1 MAATAHQ
8 IPCSDEFLI
17 LDDPLERDEI
27 AREVAPAADGERR
40 FEVILS
46 IDGVHCAACVI
57 AIEDALRGCV
67 DEVSV
72 NAATRRARLVWR
84 TEAQQLSRACDRI
97 ARLGYRP
104 RPVSQRLLESTQ
116 AAGRRTALWRM
127 LVAVLCMMQV
137 MMYSV
142 PRYVAEAGS
151 MSEDIVGLMT
161 WAERILTLPVML
173 FAAGPFFTG
182 AFRDLRARRIG
193 MDVPVALGIAVT
205 FVASLAASASGGEV
219 WFDSLTMFVAFL
231 LVGRWL
237 EAAARERAMAG
248 VSDLLARLPE
258 RIERFD
264 DRGGASL
271 VGLRQLRPGDRV
283 RIAAGQAVPAD
294 GVVEAGVAHVDESLL
309 SGESRPLLRRPG
321 DALAAGSVSIDGPL
335 TMRLTRSARDSRL
348 QEIADLMDSAS
359 ARKPRLAQLADRW
372 AGPFLGMV
380 LVLAAIAWFVWQA
393 IDPGRAAWVAAA
405 VLVVAC
411 PCALSLAT
419 PAALLAASGRL
430 ARHGLLARSPQAL
443 EALAQADTFVFDKTG
458 TLTLDRLDVV
468 AVTVHEGGSQI
479 DALRARAVAGAL
491 EAGSIHP
498 LACAIVRHA
507 PAGIAL
513 PEVRSVREQAG
524 SGIEG
529 EVLLDGQW
537 HLARLGSIRFAAQ
550 TARGEPLHAGL
561 GPAHAAPAAGDA
573 SGHSDPSDTSS
584 AFDEGDVHLSID
596 RRIAASFTLSEAL
609 RPEALTAIK
618 RLREAGM
625 HLEILSGDAPARVAR
640 VAAALGIETWQAQ
653 ASPEDKLARIELLG
667 RQGRHVAMVGDGIND
682 APVLARADVSI
693 AFATG
698 APLAQH
704 RADLLLL
711 GERLDRLALARDHA
725 RQAMRVVRQN
735 LIFATAYNA
744 LGIPLALAGWLPPW
758 LAGLGMAGSSL
769 VVVLNA
775 LRLAPARIS
784 LPPVSADPALP
795 QLTAH

>member
-1 MAATAHQ
+1 MAATAHK
-8 IPCSDEFLI
+8 IPTSDEYLI

-27 AREVAPAADGERR
+27 AREVAPAADGARR
-40 FEVILS
+40 FETVLS

-57 AIEDALRGCV
+57 AIEDALRDGV

-84 TEAQQLSRACDRI
+84 ADTQQLSRACDRI

-104 RPVSQRLLESTQ
+104 SPVSQRLLESAQ
-116 AAGRRTALWRM
+116 AAGRRAALWRM

-151 MSEDIVGLMT
+151 MSEDIVSLMT

-182 AFRDLRARRIG
+182 AFRDLRAGRIG

-248 VSDLLARLPE
+248 VGDLLARLPE
-258 RIERFD
+258 RVERFD
-264 DRGGASL
+264 EQGVRSL

-283 RIAAGQAVPAD
+283 RVAAGQAVPAD
-294 GVVEAGVAHVDESLL
+294 GVVETGTAHVDESLL
-309 SGESRPLLRRPG
+309 SGESRPLLRRPD
-321 DALAAGSVSIDGPL
+321 DALAAGSVSVDGPL

-380 LVLAAIAWFVWQA
+380 LVLAAIAWFVWHT

-458 TLTLDRLDVV
+458 TLTLDRMDVV
-468 AVTVHEGGSQI
+468 AVKVLEGRSAI
-479 DALRARAVAGAL
+479 DVLRARAVAAAL

-513 PEVRSVREQAG
+513 PEVRSVREVAG
-524 SGIEG
+524 AGIDG
-529 EVLLDGQW
+529 EVMLEGRW
-537 HLARLGSIRFAAQ
+537 HRARLGSLRFAAQ
-550 TARGEPLHAGL
+550 AT
-561 GPAHAAPAAGDA
+561 GDA
-573 SGHSDPSDTSS
+573 IDAPDASD
-584 AFDEGDVHLSID
+584 AFDEGDIHLSID
-596 RRIAASFTLSEAL
+596 GRIAASFTVSEAL

-625 HLEILSGDAPARVAR
+625 QLEILSGDAPARVKR

-653 ASPEDKLARIELLG
+653 ASPEDKLARIEWLG
-667 RQGRHVAMVGDGIND
+667 RRGRHVAMVGDGIND

-725 RQAMRVVRQN
+725 RQAMHVVRQN

-744 LGIPLALAGWLPPW
+744 MGIPLAMVGFLPPW

-775 LRLAPARIS
+775 LRLAPPRLS
-784 LPPVSADPALP
+784 LPPVSPDPALP
-795 QLTAH
+795 HLTAH

>member
-8 IPCSDEFLI
+8 TPCTDEFLI
-17 LDDPLERDEI
+17 LDDPLERAEI
-27 AREVAPAADGERR
+27 AREIASAADGARR
-40 FEVILS
+40 FEAVLS

-57 AIEDALRGCV
+57 AIEGALRDCV

-84 TEAQQLSRACDRI
+84 ADGQQLSQACRRI

-104 RPVSQRLLESTQ
+104 RPVSQRLLESAQ
-116 AAGRRTALWRM
+116 AAGRRAALWRM

-142 PRYVAEAGS
+142 PRYVAEAGA
-151 MSEDIVGLMT
+151 MSADIVGLMT

-182 AFRDLRARRIG
+182 AFRDLRAWRIG

-231 LVGRWL
+231 LIGRWL
-237 EAAARERAMAG
+237 EAAARERALAG
-248 VSDLLARLPE
+248 VGDLLARLPE
-258 RIERFD
+258 RIERLD
-264 DRGGASL
+264 EQGGSSL
-271 VGLRQLRPGDRV
+271 VGLRQLAPGDRV
-283 RIAAGQAVPAD
+283 LVAAGQAVPAD
-294 GVVEAGVAHVDESLL
+294 GIVETGIAHVDESLL
-309 SGESRPLLRRPG
+309 RGESRPELRQPG
-321 DALAAGSVSIDGPL
+321 DALAAGSISLDAPL
-335 TMRLTRSARDSRL
+335 TMRLTRTARDSRL

-380 LVLAAIAWFVWQA
+380 LLLAAIAWCVWQL
-393 IDPGRAAWVAAA
+393 IEPGRAVWVAAA

-430 ARHGLLARSPQAL
+430 ARQGLLARSPQAL

-458 TLTLDRLDVV
+458 TLTLDRMDVV
-468 AVTVHEGGSQI
+468 AVQVNQVRSPI
-479 DALRARAVAGAL
+479 NALQARAVAAAL
-491 EAGSIHP
+491 EAGSMHP
-498 LACAIVRHA
+498 VAAAIVRDA

-513 PEVRSVREQAG
+513 PEVRSVREKAG
-524 SGIEG
+524 AGIEG
-529 EVLLDGQW
+529 EVLLEGRW
-537 HLARLGSIRFAAQ
+537 HRARLGSHRFAAPQ
-550 TARGEPLHAGL
+550 RSIDRLQEGLVSAYEARAMQE
-561 GPAHAAPAAGDA
+561 AGDA
-573 SGHSDPSDTSS
+573 
-584 AFDEGDVHLSID
+584 ENVCLSID
-596 RRIAASFTLSEAL
+596 GRAAASFTLSEAL

-618 RLREAGM
+618 RLRDAGIQ
-625 HLEILSGDAPARVAR
+625 LEILSGDAPERVAR

-653 ASPEDKLARIELLG
+653 SSPEDKLARIESLG

-704 RADLLLL
+704 HADLLLL
-711 GERLDRLALARDHA
+711 GEGLDRLALARDHT

-735 LIFATAYNA
+735 LVFATAYNA
-744 LGIPLALAGWLPPW
+744 VGIPLALAGLLPPW

-775 LRLAPARIS
+775 LRLAPSRVS
-784 LPPVSADPALP
+784 LPPASPDPALFP
-795 QLTAH
+795 LTAH

>member
-1 MAATAHQ
+1 MAETAHQ
-8 IPCSDEFLI
+8 TPCTDEFLI
-17 LDDPLERDEI
+17 LDDPLERAEI
-27 AREVAPAADGERR
+27 AREIAPGADGARR
-40 FEVILS
+40 FEAVLS

-57 AIEDALRGCV
+57 AIEGALRDCV

-84 TEAQQLSRACDRI
+84 ADGQQLSHACRRI
-97 ARLGYRP
+97 AHLGYRP
-104 RPVSQRLLESTQ
+104 RPVSQRLLDSAQ
-116 AAGRRTALWRM
+116 AAGRRSALWRM

-142 PRYVAEAGS
+142 PRYVAEAGA
-151 MSEDIVGLMT
+151 MSADIVGLMT

-182 AFRDLRARRIG
+182 AWRDLRAWRIG

-205 FVASLAASASGGEV
+205 FVASLAAGASGGEV

-248 VSDLLARLPE
+248 VGDLLARLPE
-258 RIERFD
+258 RIERLD
-264 DRGGASL
+264 EQGGSSL
-271 VGLRQLRPGDRV
+271 VGLRQLAPGDRV
-283 RIAAGQAVPAD
+283 RVAAGQAVPAD
-294 GVVEAGVAHVDESLL
+294 GVVETGVAHVDESLL
-309 SGESRPLLRRPG
+309 RGESRPELRQPG
-321 DALAAGSVSIDGPL
+321 DALAAGSISLDAPL

-380 LVLAAIAWFVWQA
+380 LLLAAIAWCVWQL
-393 IDPGRAAWVAAA
+393 IEPGRAVWVAAA

-430 ARHGLLARSPQAL
+430 ARQGLLARSPQAL

-458 TLTLDRLDVV
+458 TLTLDRMDVV
-468 AVTVHEGGSQI
+468 AVAMQVNQVRSPI
-479 DALRARAVAGAL
+479 DALQARAVAAAL
-491 EAGSIHP
+491 EAGSMHP
-498 LACAIVRHA
+498 VAAAILRDA

-513 PEVRSVREQAG
+513 PEVRSVRERAG
-524 SGIEG
+524 AGIEG
-529 EVLLDGQW
+529 EVLLEGRW
-537 HLARLGSIRFAAQ
+537 HRARLGSHRFAAQ
-550 TARGEPLHAGL
+550 QRGSDRLQEGL
-561 GPAHAAPAAGDA
+561 VSAHLTRAVQEAGDA
-573 SGHSDPSDTSS
+573 
-584 AFDEGDVHLSID
+584 GDVCLSID
-596 RRIAASFTLSEAL
+596 GRAAASFTLSEAL

-618 RLREAGM
+618 RLRDAGM
-625 HLEILSGDAPARVAR
+625 QLEILSGDAPERVAR

-653 ASPEDKLARIELLG
+653 ASPEDKLARVESLG

-711 GERLDRLALARDHA
+711 GEGLDRLALAREHA

-744 LGIPLALAGWLPPW
+744 VGIPLALAGWLPPW

-775 LRLAPARIS
+775 LRLAPSRVS
-784 LPPVSADPALP
+784 LPPASPDPALCP
-795 QLTAH
+795 LPSVL

>member
-8 IPCSDEFLI
+8 TPCTDEFLI
-17 LDDPLERDEI
+17 LDDPLERAEI
-27 AREVAPAADGERR
+27 AREIASAADGARR
-40 FEVILS
+40 FEAVLS

-57 AIEDALRGCV
+57 AIEGALRDCV

-84 TEAQQLSRACDRI
+84 ADGQQLSQACRQI

-104 RPVSQRLLESTQ
+104 RPVSQRLLESAQ
-116 AAGRRTALWRM
+116 AAGRRAALWRM

-142 PRYVAEAGS
+142 PRYVAEAGA
-151 MSEDIVGLMT
+151 MSADIVGLMT

-173 FAAGPFFTG
+173 FAASPFFTG
-182 AFRDLRARRIG
+182 AFRDLRAWRIG

-231 LVGRWL
+231 LIGRWL
-237 EAAARERAMAG
+237 EAAARERALAG
-248 VSDLLARLPE
+248 VGDLLARLPE
-258 RIERFD
+258 RIERLD
-264 DRGGASL
+264 EQGGSSL
-271 VGLRQLRPGDRV
+271 VGLRQLAPGDRV
-283 RIAAGQAVPAD
+283 RVAAGQAVPAD
-294 GVVEAGVAHVDESLL
+294 GIVETGVAHVDESLL
-309 SGESRPLLRRPG
+309 RGESRPELRQPG
-321 DALAAGSVSIDGPL
+321 DALAAGSISLDAPL
-335 TMRLTRSARDSRL
+335 TMRLTRTARDSRL

-372 AGPFLGMV
+372 AGPFLGVV
-380 LVLAAIAWFVWQA
+380 LLLAAIAWCVWQL
-393 IDPGRAAWVAAA
+393 IEPGRAVWVAAA

-430 ARHGLLARSPQAL
+430 ARQGLLARSPQAL

-458 TLTLDRLDVV
+458 TLTLDRMDVV
-468 AVTVHEGGSQI
+468 AVQVTHDSSPIGALQARTV
-479 DALRARAVAGAL
+479 AAAL
-491 EAGSIHP
+491 EAGSMHP
-498 LACAIVRHA
+498 VAAAIVRDA
-507 PAGIAL
+507 PVGIAL
-513 PEVRSVREQAG
+513 PEVRSVREKAG
-524 SGIEG
+524 AGIEG
-529 EVLLDGQW
+529 EVLLEGRW
-537 HLARLGSIRFAAQ
+537 HRARLGSHRFAAPQ
-550 TARGEPLHAGL
+550 RSIDRLQEGLVSAYEARAMQE
-561 GPAHAAPAAGDA
+561 AGDA
-573 SGHSDPSDTSS
+573 
-584 AFDEGDVHLSID
+584 ENVCLSID
-596 RRIAASFTLSEAL
+596 GRAAASFTLSEAL

-618 RLREAGM
+618 RLRDAGM
-625 HLEILSGDAPARVAR
+625 QLEILSGDAPERVAR
-640 VAAALGIETWQAQ
+640 VAAALGIEAWQAQ
-653 ASPEDKLARIELLG
+653 ASPEDKLARIESLG

-704 RADLLLL
+704 HADLLLL
-711 GERLDRLALARDHA
+711 GEGLDRLALARDHT

-735 LIFATAYNA
+735 LVFATAYNA
-744 LGIPLALAGWLPPW
+744 VGIPLALAGLLPPW

-775 LRLAPARIS
+775 LRLAPSRVSI
-784 LPPVSADPALP
+784 PPASPDPALFP
-795 QLTAH
+795 LTAH